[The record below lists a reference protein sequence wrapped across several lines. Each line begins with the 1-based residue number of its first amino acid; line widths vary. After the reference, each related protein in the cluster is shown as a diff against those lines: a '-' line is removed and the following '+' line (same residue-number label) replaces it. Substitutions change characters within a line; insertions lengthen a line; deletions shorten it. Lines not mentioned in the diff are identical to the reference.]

1 MTRINISISDDLLK
15 EVDSYRFIIKENRSA
30 FMAKALKNYFVV
42 IDKDTLNKKRKRAIR
57 ELKMVREEIG
67 DKLKN
72 WDPVSDIRKLRNSR
86 YGK

>member
-1 MTRINISISDDLLK
+1 MTRINISISEDLLK
-15 EVDSYRFIIKENRSA
+15 EVDSYRFIVKENRSA
-30 FMAKALKNYFVV
+30 FTAKALKNYF
-42 IDKDTLNKKRKRAIR
+42 IIIEKDTLNKKRKRAIK

-72 WDPVSDIRKLRNSR
+72 WDTVSDIRKLRDSR